1 MRPFMMTAPIL
12 AAALLAFPGGP
23 FSVGAAHGQP
33 APAQASAAKADY
45 RLGSGDEMRL
55 ITFGE
60 ESLSGLFAV
69 NGSGQVSLPLVGN
82 LQAAGL
88 TVPEFQRAVEAALK
102 QGFMENPR
110 VSVEVIKH
118 RPFYILGEVEKPG
131 EYPYKHGLT
140 VLEAVATAS
149 GFTYRANTKRVV
161 IKHDGGEPE
170 VEQQLNSST
179 PVEPGDTIR
188 IKERFF

>member
-1 MRPFMMTAPIL
+1 MMTAPLL
-12 AAALLAFPGGP
+12 AAALLTIPGGP
-23 FSVGAAHGQP
+23 FSVGVAHGQP
-33 APAQASAAKADY
+33 APVVAAKADY

-170 VEQQLNSST
+170 TEQQLDSST